1 MKKFLVLL
9 LMSVLSVVASTVKE
23 IRFESLI
30 HISSEVAKEMIKIKE
45 GDELDIEKV
54 DSSIKILFKQG
65 YFKDIWVTEESGV
78 LTFHFREKPVIA
90 KVDITGFGSGKE
102 DEVLEAINIHKG
114 DIYDIKKIEAAKK
127 QIIKYLEQDGFFDSI
142 VEAKT
147 EELNPGS
154 LKLDLIVSKGENII
168 IKKINLCGAKKLDYD
183 DFEPYIANKEKE
195 FLGWLWGRNDGKLKV
210 NELELDSFRI
220 KDLYMKEGYL
230 DATVSTPYLR
240 AFYDGYFAD
249 LTYMISEG
257 KVYRIRSIDIKLS
270 EPVIKVQKLKEDMRV
285 RVGKIFN
292 IDKLRDDL
300 KSIEKKIADLGY
312 AYVRVYPDI
321 KKDKKNAKADIIINV
336 IPGQKVYINEVR
348 ISGNTRTIDRV
359 IRREMYLS
367 AGDLYSYT
375 DLKDSTN
382 ALRRTGYFD
391 SVTIT
396 KKKVADN
403 RIDLLVKVE
412 EAHTGSIIGGI
423 GYGSYDGL
431 LLNASVSDKNVFGSG
446 IEVGLDLD
454 YSSKT
459 TKGSLYFAN
468 PRVFDSIYSLSGSI
482 FNKTY
487 ELYEYDEDKKGLNL
501 TIGRK
506 FGRFIRGSISYELQ
520 ESELSNVSDTLDTEL
535 YRIGKTIKSS
545 IAPSVSYN
553 STDDYFLPR
562 SGILASASFEFAGLG
577 GDEKFL
583 KNHYSFSYFYGL
595 EDIIDYDLILRYKA
609 KLSLAVDNGYLPVNE
624 KFYMGGMK
632 SVRGYKSGSLS
643 PKNSSGDLVG
653 GNRMFANSVE
663 ASIPLIKSAKMRM
676 LFFLDYGMIG
686 EDSFDIN
693 RAGTGTGIEWISPL
707 GPIQLIYAF
716 PIGSEEDDQTSSF
729 EFTLGRRF

>member
-1 MKKFLVLL
+1 MKRFLVLL
-9 LMSVLSVVASTVKE
+9 LMSVLSVVASTIKE

-127 QIIKYLEQDGFFDSI
+127 QIIKYLEQEGFFDSI

-230 DATVSTPYLR
+230 DATVSNPYLR

-249 LTYMISEG
+249 LTYMINEG

-300 KSIEKKIADLGY
+300 KSIENKVADLGY

-403 RIDLLVKVE
+403 KIDLLVKVE

-431 LLNASVSDKNVFGSG
+431 LLNASISDKNVFGSG

-501 TIGRK
+501 TVGRK

-520 ESELSNVSDTLDTEL
+520 QSELSNVSDTLDTEL

-545 IAPSVSYN
+545 IIPSVSYN

-583 KNHYSFSYFYGL
+583 KNYYSFSYFYGL

-624 KFYMGGMK
+624 KFYMGGMR

>member
-1 MKKFLVLL
+1 MKRFLVLL
-9 LMSVLSVVASTVKE
+9 LMSVLSVVASTIKE

-127 QIIKYLEQDGFFDSI
+127 QIIKYLEQEGFFDSI

-249 LTYMISEG
+249 LTYMINEG

-285 RVGKIFN
+285 RVGK
-292 IDKLRDDL
+292 
-300 KSIEKKIADLGY
+300 
-312 AYVRVYPDI
+312 
-321 KKDKKNAKADIIINV
+321 
-336 IPGQKVYINEVR
+336 
-348 ISGNTRTIDRV
+348 
-359 IRREMYLS
+359 
-367 AGDLYSYT
+367 
-375 DLKDSTN
+375 
-382 ALRRTGYFD
+382 
-391 SVTIT
+391 
-396 KKKVADN
+396 
-403 RIDLLVKVE
+403 
-412 EAHTGSIIGGI
+412 
-423 GYGSYDGL
+423 
-431 LLNASVSDKNVFGSG
+431 
-446 IEVGLDLD
+446 
-454 YSSKT
+454 
-459 TKGSLYFAN
+459 
-468 PRVFDSIYSLSGSI
+468 
-482 FNKTY
+482 
-487 ELYEYDEDKKGLNL
+487 
-501 TIGRK
+501 
-506 FGRFIRGSISYELQ
+506 
-520 ESELSNVSDTLDTEL
+520 
-535 YRIGKTIKSS
+535 
-545 IAPSVSYN
+545 
-553 STDDYFLPR
+553 
-562 SGILASASFEFAGLG
+562 
-577 GDEKFL
+577 
-583 KNHYSFSYFYGL
+583 
-595 EDIIDYDLILRYKA
+595 
-609 KLSLAVDNGYLPVNE
+609 
-624 KFYMGGMK
+624 
-632 SVRGYKSGSLS
+632 
-643 PKNSSGDLVG
+643 
-653 GNRMFANSVE
+653 
-663 ASIPLIKSAKMRM
+663 
-676 LFFLDYGMIG
+676 
-686 EDSFDIN
+686 
-693 RAGTGTGIEWISPL
+693 
-707 GPIQLIYAF
+707 
-716 PIGSEEDDQTSSF
+716 
-729 EFTLGRRF
+729 

>member
-114 DIYDIKKIEAAKK
+114 DIYDIKKIEAAKI

-257 KVYRIRSIDIKLS
+257 KVYRIRSINIKLS

-545 IAPSVSYN
+545 ITPSVSYN

-583 KNHYSFSYFYGL
+583 KNYYSFSYFYGL

>member
-545 IAPSVSYN
+545 ITPSVSYN

-583 KNHYSFSYFYGL
+583 KNYYSFSYFYGL

>member
-1 MKKFLVLL
+1 M
-9 LMSVLSVVASTVKE
+9 TVKS
-23 IRFESLI
+23 RFFLI
-30 HISSEVAKEMIKIKE
+30 H
-45 GDELDIEKV
+45 
-54 DSSIKILFKQG
+54 G

-545 IAPSVSYN
+545 ITPSVSYN

-562 SGILASASFEFAGLG
+562 SGILANASFEFAGLG

-583 KNHYSFSYFYGL
+583 KNYYSFSYFYGL

>member
-583 KNHYSFSYFYGL
+583 KNYYSFSYFYGL

>member
-431 LLNASVSDKNVFGSG
+431 LLNASISDKNVFGSG

-545 IAPSVSYN
+545 ITPSVSYN

-562 SGILASASFEFAGLG
+562 SGILANASFEFAGLG

-583 KNHYSFSYFYGL
+583 KNYYSFSYFYGL